1 MRKNVR
7 GAKFHAGSECGI
19 PMWQTGCC
27 RARDCFLEI
36 KDRGASDE
44 ASRFLFLNEQMEC
57 FGGCS
62 LLGDRVG
69 DRSLSRVG
77 GRMAPVLCC
86 FPSSLL
92 AWEGQCGAMAD
103 AARCDGSCSALRGPV
118 QRAAFSVP
126 LPGRSRRMHLRPL
139 FCPSPKRNAA
149 RWSPPRSIPF
159 LSPYACLQDAEVVC
173 MARIRLYS
181 WK

>member
-1 MRKNVR
+1 MRKNVC
-7 GAKFHAGSECGI
+7 GAKFHAGSECWM

-27 RARDCFLEI
+27 RAWDCFLEI

-44 ASRFLFLNEQMEC
+44 VSRFLFQNELMER

-62 LLGDRVG
+62 LFGGRVG
-69 DRSLSRVG
+69 GREFVQRG

-92 AWEGQCGAMAD
+92 AWEGQCGAMVD
-103 AARCDGSCSALRGPV
+103 AARCDGSCSVLRGPV

-126 LPGRSRRMHLRPL
+126 LLGRRQCMHLRLL

-159 LSPYACLQDAEVVC
+159 PDFVIAYPKSLRQRV
-173 MARIRLYS
+173 
-181 WK
+181 

>member
-69 DRSLSRVG
+69 DGSLSRVG
-77 GRMAPVLCC
+77 DGWLLCSAVSPHRCLPGR
-86 FPSSLL
+86 
-92 AWEGQCGAMAD
+92 G
-103 AARCDGSCSALRGPV
+103 SALRGPV